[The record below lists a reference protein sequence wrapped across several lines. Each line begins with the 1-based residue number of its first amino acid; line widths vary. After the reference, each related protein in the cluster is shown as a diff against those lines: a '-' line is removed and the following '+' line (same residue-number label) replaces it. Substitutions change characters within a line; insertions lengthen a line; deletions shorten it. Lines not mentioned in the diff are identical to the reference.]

1 MYDRY
6 LLFRRDRKTGEL
18 VSFSWQG
25 RTKEISV
32 EEVKKNIAEWNNN
45 KNNETLYELCDSEI
59 MKQDCFL
66 LQQKLTIKQV
76 KDMLHEVECY
86 MEEIKSCMRRIEE
99 TVSTMKEVEDD

>member
-1 MYDRY
+1 MAGKNKRN
-6 LLFRRDRKTGEL
+6 LRRR
-18 VSFSWQG
+18 S
-25 RTKEISV
+25 
-32 EEVKKNIAEWNNN
+32 KKNIAEWNNN